1 MTQAAARQ
9 PKLDYQQLSG
19 WWGQISN
26 ELEVG
31 ELQAGLCAL
40 LCLTPEADKG
50 RLLEALAQVYE
61 LEPHEQLLALLD
73 YLHANTLAGL
83 RSWDFSLRILL
94 PDAGVEL
101 EQRLRCLREWC
112 QAYGTLFGLNQQRR
126 ELTPEA
132 LEALQAVGQV
142 AAFDYRRFQK
152 DEPDAE
158 LTFVQLEEGVRT
170 AVLLIFSELQGR
182 AGPVQQQQL
191 N

>member
-1 MTQAAARQ
+1 MTQAAAGQ

-61 LEPHEQLLALLD
+61 LEQHEQLLALLD

>member
-61 LEPHEQLLALLD
+61 LEQHEQLLALLD

-170 AVLLIFSELQGR
+170 AVLIIFSELQGR

>member
-61 LEPHEQLLALLD
+61 LEQHEQLLALLD